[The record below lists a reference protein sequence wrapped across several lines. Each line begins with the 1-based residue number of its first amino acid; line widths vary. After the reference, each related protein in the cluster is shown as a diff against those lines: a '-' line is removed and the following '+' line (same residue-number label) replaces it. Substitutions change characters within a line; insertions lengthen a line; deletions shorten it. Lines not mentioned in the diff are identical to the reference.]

1 MFILPNLKYYLR
13 EDWVDSESGEILG
26 QYWLEKRNFS
36 FKTNKNALKRVSF
49 KESPAKIWIP

>member
-36 FKTNKNALKRVSF
+36 
-49 KESPAKIWIP
+49 